1 MEFIESIKEEDYENF
16 VVNHP
21 KSHFMQS
28 YYWGEVMKLKHF
40 TPYYVGMKENGEL
53 LATALVLKKHLV
65 GKYSYFY
72 IPRGFV
78 TDYHNS
84 SYIKI
89 FTTYLKNF
97 AKKHHVIFIKID
109 PDIKLHDLDIE
120 GNILGDETDGGKVFN
135 LLIDNGYRHLG
146 FNKAFTN
153 EQPRFTFRLDLNRPW
168 EDIYSG
174 MHPTTRKILNKGNLY
189 ELNLYKGDVNDIP
202 LFYETMLETAKREG
216 LHATSIEYYKH
227 FYEVLHKNNMSDVY
241 VVKTTK
247 DHLIE
252 FFQKRI
258 LDIENEVIHLEDR
271 LKSVEKIKV
280 RKKELEAQLV
290 KQQQLYQEILNIT
303 NGEIILSSI
312 MTVKYG
318 NKVWTIHGGNSTV
331 LRELNSNYLLY
342 YQIIKDAYQDHYQ
355 IIDFFGCSGEA
366 NPDSKDPIFG
376 LHSFKKRL
384 GGEYTEFLGEFDLI
398 LNSLLY
404 TLYKKGIPLYR
415 KIKKRG

>member
-53 LATALVLKKHLV
+53 LATALVLKKHLA

-89 FTTYLKNF
+89 FTTYLKKF
-97 AKKHHVIFIKID
+97 AKKHHAIFIKID

-120 GNILGDETDGGKVFN
+120 GNILGDETDGREVFN

-216 LHATSIEYYKH
+216 LHATPIEYYRH
-227 FYEVLHKNNMSDVY
+227 FYEVLHKNNMGDVY

-258 LDIENEVIHLEDR
+258 LDIENEVIQLEER

-280 RKKELEAQLV
+280 RKKELEAQLI

-303 NGEIILSSI
+303 DGEIILSSI
-312 MTVKYG
+312 MTAKYG
-318 NKVWTIHGGNSTV
+318 NKVWTIHGGNSTA

-366 NPDSKDPIFG
+366 NPDPQDPIFG

-398 LNSLLY
+398 LNSFLY